1 MAYPQANTY
10 RAPPASGNP
19 RQVEAW
25 ALTETALR
33 LQSAKSSGDKEAIL
47 TAVRLNWRLW
57 TLFQAELLDPQC
69 PLPEPI
75 RGNVV
80 ALAAF
85 VDKHSLE
92 LFSTLVPDKIDVLIN
107 INRQLAMGLHGDTGL
122 ATAETSQTPPQ
133 ADANQPVSLKISV

>member
-1 MAYPQANTY
+1 MAYPQANSY
-10 RAPPASGNP
+10 RAPPAPGNP

-33 LQSAKSSGDKEAIL
+33 LQSARSGGDKETIL

-75 RGNVV
+75 RGNMV

-85 VDKHSLE
+85 VDKQSLE
-92 LFSTLVPDKIDVLIN
+92 LFSDLDLDKLDVLIN
-107 INRQLAMGLHGDTGL
+107 VNRQLAMGLHGDTGL
-122 ATAETSQTPPQ
+122 AVTAPSDTPPPDEVPRP
-133 ADANQPVSLKISV
+133 ASVKLSV

>member
-1 MAYPQANTY
+1 MAYPQTNTY
-10 RAPPASGNP
+10 RAPPAPGNP

-33 LQSAKSSGDKEAIL
+33 LQSARSSGDKEAIL
-47 TAVRLNWRLW
+47 AAVRLNWRLW

-69 PLPEPI
+69 PLPEPV

-85 VDKHSLE
+85 VDKKSLE
-92 LFSTLVPDKIDVLIN
+92 LFSNLVVNELDVLIN

-122 ATAETSQTPPQ
+122 AAAQPSEAPPPATP
-133 ADANQPVSLKISV
+133 AQPMSLKLSV